1 MIDHVGELEESG
13 LIWRT
18 RSLDPPR
25 RDHAVGNRYDRQ
37 TDFIHSTEVGKAI
50 QARQQGRNQKTQSR
64 RPCGA
69 VDMDSEELI
78 AYVRDSTFWCDFL
91 REQGSQLAGPCVLL
105 RRAAQ

>member
-1 MIDHVGELEESG
+1 MIDPVGELEERG

-18 RSLDPPR
+18 RRLDPLL
-25 RDHAVGNRYDRQ
+25 RDHAVGNGHDRQ
-37 TDFIHSTEVGKAI
+37 TNFIHSTEVGKAI
-50 QARQQGRNQKTQSR
+50 QARQQGRNQKPQSR

-91 REQGSQLAGPCVLL
+91 REQGSQLAGPSVLL
-105 RRAAQ
+105 RRTAQ